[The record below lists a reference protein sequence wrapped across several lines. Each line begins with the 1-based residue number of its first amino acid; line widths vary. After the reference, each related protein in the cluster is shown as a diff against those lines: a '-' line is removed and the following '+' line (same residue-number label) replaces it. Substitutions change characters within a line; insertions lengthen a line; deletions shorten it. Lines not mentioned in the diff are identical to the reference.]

1 MNQNAQRIKYI
12 IGDLLAT
19 AAGWLSFYIYRFDIT
34 GFLTVPTL
42 QEYLTL
48 PQVELNLILVPL
60 AWMALYAFSGYYQN
74 PYFKSQ
80 TDELQITFW
89 SIVFGTLVVFF
100 AMVIDD
106 VPFINDEE
114 IAMLKI
120 VHISPKTYLQI
131 LLTMFG
137 CVFIPVYLVRYLI
150 THHVNNQ
157 IQSGKIGLRTLLIG
171 EGKAAQQL
179 QRELKAEKRQNGY
192 LIIKTMPEAASIE
205 EIQKAVNDNDI
216 EAFLLAPDKHDA
228 RIINHMVYD
237 LLPLELPIRIK
248 ASNEEILNGQVHTDS
263 LTSLPMIQYSTDLL
277 SPFRRNLKRLGD
289 FVSSALALIILSPL
303 FLIVA
308 IIIRRDSPGPVFFSQ
323 ERIGRSGKPFLIYKF
338 RSMCTDAEQDGPR
351 LSSTMDRRITKV
363 GRYLRKY
370 RIDELPQFWNVLKGD
385 MSLVGPRPERDYYI
399 RKIMDIAPYYS
410 KLLQVR
416 PGITSWGM
424 VKYGYASTIFQMVER
439 MRYDLM
445 YINNCSLAVDLK
457 ILGFTVRTVITGKG
471 I

>member
-1 MNQNAQRIKYI
+1 MNQNAQRIRYI
-12 IGDLLAT
+12 LGDLLAT

-42 QEYLTL
+42 REYLTL
-48 PQVELNLILVPL
+48 PQVELNLILGPL
-60 AWMALYAFSGYYQN
+60 AWLALFTFSGYYQN

-80 TDELQITFW
+80 TYELQVTFW
-89 SIVFGTLVVFF
+89 SVVFGTLVAFF

-106 VPFINDEE
+106 VPFINDED
-114 IAMLKI
+114 IALLKI

-137 CVFIPVYLVRYLI
+137 CVFVPVYLVRYFI
-150 THHVNNQ
+150 THHVNGL
-157 IQSGKIGLRTLLIG
+157 IQSGRLGLRTLLIG

-192 LIIKTMPEAASIE
+192 LILLTMPDTASLDDIRCAVE
-205 EIQKAVNDNDI
+205 ENDI
-216 EAFLLAPDKHDA
+216 EAFLLAPDRHDA
-228 RIINHMVYD
+228 RIINHRVYE
-237 LLPLELPIRIK
+237 LLPFELPIRMK

-277 SPFRRNLKRLGD
+277 SPFSRNLKRLAD
-289 FVSSALALIILSPL
+289 VVSSTLALVLLSPL
-303 FLIVA
+303 FLVVA
-308 IIIRRDSPGPVFFSQ
+308 IIIKRDSPGPVFFSQ
-323 ERIGRSGKPFLIYKF
+323 ERIGRSGKPFHIYKF
-338 RSMCTDAEQDGPR
+338 RSMRSDAEKDGPR
-351 LSSTMDRRITKV
+351 LSSTIDRRITRV

-370 RIDELPQFWNVLKGD
+370 RIDELPQFWNVMRGD
-385 MSLVGPRPERDYYI
+385 MSLVGPRPERDFYI
-399 RKIMDIAPYYS
+399 RQIMDIAPYYS

-424 VKYGYASTIFQMVER
+424 VKYGYASTVFQMVER

-445 YINNCSLAVDLK
+445 YINNCSIAVDLK
-457 ILGFTVRTVITGKG
+457 ILGYTVRTVLTGKG

>member
-1 MNQNAQRIKYI
+1 MNQNAQRIRYI
-12 IGDLLAT
+12 LGDLLAT

-42 QEYLTL
+42 REYLTL
-48 PQVELNLILVPL
+48 PQVELNLILGPL
-60 AWMALYAFSGYYQN
+60 AWLALYAFSGYYQN

-80 TDELQITFW
+80 TNELQVTFW
-89 SIVFGTLVVFF
+89 TVVVGTLVAFF

-106 VPFINDEE
+106 VPFINDEN
-114 IAMLKI
+114 IALLKI

-137 CVFIPVYLVRYLI
+137 CVFVPVYLVRYFI
-150 THHVNNQ
+150 THRVNSR
-157 IQSGKIGLRTLLIG
+157 IQSGRLGLRTLLIG
-171 EGKAAQQL
+171 EGKAAQLL

-192 LIIKTMPEAASIE
+192 LILRTVPDNATIDEIRRAVE
-205 EIQKAVNDNDI
+205 EHHI
-216 EAFLLAPDKHDA
+216 EAFLLAPERHDA
-228 RIINHMVYD
+228 RIINHRVYE
-237 LLPLELPIRIK
+237 LLPFELPIRMK

-277 SPFRRNLKRLGD
+277 SPFKRNLKRLAD
-289 FVSSALALIILSPL
+289 TLCSALALILLSPL
-303 FLIVA
+303 FLVVA
-308 IIIRRDSPGPVFFSQ
+308 FIIRRDSPGPVFFSQ
-323 ERIGRSGKPFLIYKF
+323 ERIGRSGKPFRIYKF
-338 RSMCTDAEQDGPR
+338 RSMRTDAEKDGPR
-351 LSSTMDRRITKV
+351 LSSTIDRRITRV

-370 RIDELPQFWNVLKGD
+370 RIDELPQFWNVLRGD

-399 RKIMDIAPYYS
+399 RQIMDIAPYYS

-445 YINNCSLAVDLK
+445 YINNCSIAVDLK
-457 ILGFTVRTVITGKG
+457 ILGFTVRTVLTGKG

>member
-1 MNQNAQRIKYI
+1 MNQNAQRIRYI
-12 IGDLLAT
+12 LGDLLAT

-42 QEYLTL
+42 REYLTL
-48 PQVELNLILVPL
+48 PQVELNLILGPL
-60 AWMALYAFSGYYQN
+60 AWLALFTFSGYYQN

-80 TDELQITFW
+80 TYELQVTFW
-89 SIVFGTLVVFF
+89 SVVFGTLVAFF

-106 VPFINDEE
+106 VPFINDED
-114 IAMLKI
+114 IALLKI

-137 CVFIPVYLVRYLI
+137 CVFVPVYLVRYFI
-150 THHVNNQ
+150 THHVNGL
-157 IQSGKIGLRTLLIG
+157 IQSGRLGLRTLLIG

-192 LIIKTMPEAASIE
+192 LILLTMPDTASLDDIRCAVE
-205 EIQKAVNDNDI
+205 ENDI
-216 EAFLLAPDKHDA
+216 EAFLLAPDRHDA
-228 RIINHMVYD
+228 RIINHRVYE
-237 LLPLELPIRIK
+237 LLPFELPIRMK

-277 SPFRRNLKRLGD
+277 SPFSRNLKRLAD
-289 FVSSALALIILSPL
+289 VVSSALALVLLSPL
-303 FLIVA
+303 FLVVA
-308 IIIRRDSPGPVFFSQ
+308 IIIKRDSPGPVFFSQ
-323 ERIGRSGKPFLIYKF
+323 ERIGRSGKPFHIYKF
-338 RSMCTDAEQDGPR
+338 RSMRSDAEKDGPR
-351 LSSTMDRRITKV
+351 LSSTIDRRITRV

-370 RIDELPQFWNVLKGD
+370 RIDELPQFWNVMRGD
-385 MSLVGPRPERDYYI
+385 MSLVGPRPERDFYI
-399 RKIMDIAPYYS
+399 RQIMDIAPYYS

-424 VKYGYASTIFQMVER
+424 VKYGYASTVFQMVER

-445 YINNCSLAVDLK
+445 YINNCSIAVDLK
-457 ILGFTVRTVITGKG
+457 ILGYTVRTVLTGKG

>member
-1 MNQNAQRIKYI
+1 MNQKAQRIKYI
-12 IGDLLAT
+12 VGDLLAC
-19 AAGWLSFYIYRFDIT
+19 AAGWLVFYVYRFDVT

-48 PQVELNLILVPL
+48 PQVELNLILVPI
-60 AWMALYAFSGYYQN
+60 AWMALFAFSGYYQN

-80 TDELQITFW
+80 TDELQVTFW
-89 SIVFGTLVVFF
+89 SIVFGTLVAFF

-106 VPFINDEE
+106 VPFINDEN

-150 THHVNNQ
+150 THHVNQQ
-157 IQSGKIGLRTLLIG
+157 IQSGKLGLRTLLIG
-171 EGKAAQQL
+171 EGKAALQL

-192 LIIKTMPEAASIE
+192 LIVKTVPDTASFE
-205 EIQKAVNDNDI
+205 EIQTAVRDNNI

-277 SPFRRNLKRLGD
+277 SPFKRNLKRLAD
-289 FVSSALALIILSPL
+289 ITSSALALIILSPL
-303 FLIVA
+303 FLVVA
-308 IIIRRDSPGPVFFSQ
+308 IIIRRDSSGPVFFSQ
-323 ERIGRSGKPFLIYKF
+323 ERIGRSGKPFRIYKF
-338 RSMCTDAEQDGPR
+338 RSMRTDAEQDGPR
-351 LSSTMDRRITKV
+351 LSSTMDRRVTKV

-370 RIDELPQFWNVLKGD
+370 RIDELPQFWNVMKGD
-385 MSLVGPRPERDYYI
+385 MSLVGPRPERDHYI
-399 RKIMDIAPYYS
+399 QKIMDIAPYYS

-424 VKYGYASTIFQMVER
+424 VKYGYASTVFQMVER

-445 YINNCSLAVDLK
+445 YINNCSIAVDLK
-457 ILGFTVRTVITGKG
+457 ILGFTVRTVLTGKG

>member
-1 MNQNAQRIKYI
+1 VNQNAQRIKYI
-12 IGDLLAT
+12 ISDLLAT
-19 AAGWLSFYIYRFDIT
+19 AAGWVCFYIYRFDIT

-48 PQVELNLILVPL
+48 PQVELNLALVPL
-60 AWMALYAFSGYYQN
+60 AWLALYAFSGYYQN

-80 TDELQITFW
+80 TDELQVTFW
-89 SIVFGTLVVFF
+89 SIVFGTLVAFF

-106 VPFINDEE
+106 VPFINDED
-114 IAMLKI
+114 IAVLKI

-137 CVFIPVYLVRYLI
+137 CVFVPVYLVRYFI
-150 THHVNNQ
+150 THHVNKQ
-157 IQSGKIGLRTLLIG
+157 IQSGKLGLRTLLIG
-171 EGKAAQQL
+171 QGKAAQQL

-192 LIIKTMPEAASIE
+192 LIIKTLPDNASFE
-205 EIQKAVNDNDI
+205 EIQKVVSDHNI

-228 RIINHMVYD
+228 RIINHMVYE

-277 SPFRRNLKRLGD
+277 SPFKRNLKRLAD
-289 FVSSALALIILSPL
+289 FTCSALALIILSPL
-303 FLIVA
+303 FLIIA
-308 IIIRRDSPGPVFFSQ
+308 IIIRRDSSGPVFFSQ

-338 RSMCTDAEQDGPR
+338 RTMRTDAEQDGPR
-351 LSSTMDRRITKV
+351 LSSTLDRRITKV

-399 RKIMDIAPYYS
+399 RKIMNIAPYYS

-439 MRYDLM
+439 MRYDMM
-445 YINNCSLAVDLK
+445 YINNCSIAVDLK

>member
-1 MNQNAQRIKYI
+1 MNQNAQRIRYI
-12 IGDLLAT
+12 LGDLLAT

-42 QEYLTL
+42 REYLTL
-48 PQVELNLILVPL
+48 PQVELNLILGPL
-60 AWMALYAFSGYYQN
+60 AWLALYAFSGYYQN

-80 TDELQITFW
+80 TNELQVTFW
-89 SIVFGTLVVFF
+89 TVVVGTLVAFF

-106 VPFINDEE
+106 VPFINDEN
-114 IAMLKI
+114 IALLKI

-137 CVFIPVYLVRYLI
+137 CVFVPVYLVRYFI
-150 THHVNNQ
+150 THRVNSR
-157 IQSGKIGLRTLLIG
+157 IQSGRLGLRTLLIG
-171 EGKAAQQL
+171 EGKAAQLL

-192 LIIKTMPEAASIE
+192 IILRTVPDNATIDEIRRAVE
-205 EIQKAVNDNDI
+205 EHHI
-216 EAFLLAPDKHDA
+216 EAFLLAPERHDA
-228 RIINHMVYD
+228 RIINHRVYE
-237 LLPLELPIRIK
+237 LLPFELPIRMK

-277 SPFRRNLKRLGD
+277 SPFKRNLKRLAD
-289 FVSSALALIILSPL
+289 ILSSVLALILLSPL
-303 FLIVA
+303 FLVVA
-308 IIIRRDSPGPVFFSQ
+308 FIIRRDSPGPVFFSQ
-323 ERIGRSGKPFLIYKF
+323 ERIGRSGKPFHIYKF
-338 RSMCTDAEQDGPR
+338 RSMRTDAEKDGPR
-351 LSSTMDRRITKV
+351 LSSTIDRRITRV

-370 RIDELPQFWNVLKGD
+370 RIDELPQFWNVLRGD

-399 RKIMDIAPYYS
+399 RQIMDIAPYYS

-445 YINNCSLAVDLK
+445 YINNCSIAVDLK
-457 ILGFTVRTVITGKG
+457 ILGFTVRTVLTGKG